1 MKACGSSFP
10 EITEFLTQFQTWHR
24 QSCSSS
30 RAGISFQQQKNWSS
44 LCPSHCCCWNGAGA
58 LSKLHWGVNGKQEK
72 TKAAVINPIPVPWAG
87 PLQMCSSRN
96 SWDKTGLVRPV
107 VVSKYPQMHL
117 KYIQVW
123 LYHPQTSGVT
133 PVLIQADLGVQFE
146 SLKYLIYN
154 TAVFYNT
161 QFFYNLFV
169 KCIPS
174 KHVRLPRCLKEL
186 KCQVYNWSIQP
197 EKSGFVFLNIH

>member
-30 RAGISFQQQKNWSS
+30 RAGISFQKKNWSS